1 MKTKSIILACAFIV
15 AELLA
20 SAEPSSLFSYDKQA
34 LNNKMQGLAT
44 IENYVNENEGIT
56 LCSLGDEGEKL
67 ADVVLLADESSFGK
81 ALNDGPAGIP
91 SFLWGCVLSFAGV
104 ILVYGLTEDSE
115 EAKKALYG
123 CLTGGAAF
131 LIIYIGFLAIAKSY
145 FWY

>member
-1 MKTKSIILACAFIV
+1 MKSKSIILTCAFMV
-15 AELLA
+15 ASLFA
-20 SAEPSSLFSYDKQA
+20 GAEHSSLFSYDKQA
-34 LNNKMQGLAT
+34 VNVKMQGLVAV
-44 IENYVNENEGIT
+44 ENYVNQNSDVT
-56 LCSLGDEGEKL
+56 LCSLGNEGEKL
-67 ADVVLLADESSFGK
+67 ADVVRLADESSFGK

-131 LIIYIGFLAIAKSY
+131 LILYIGFLAIAKSY
-145 FWY
+145 YW